1 MYFRVKQAGRYRYL
15 QIAESYRE
23 GRRVRQRV
31 LATLGNLEE
40 IEAQGGVDAL
50 LASGARFSEKV
61 AVLDARKA
69 GALAPGRFVRIGPD
83 EVFRRIWAELGIGE
97 TLRETVGARRFLFEV
112 ERAVYLTV
120 MHRLFESGSDRSA
133 VQWREPYRLPG
144 CELIEL
150 HQIYRSMGWLGSPL
164 ADQAGRTALGPRCVK
179 DLIEERLFA
188 GRRDLFSTLSVVFFD
203 TTTIYFEGHGGAT
216 LGRRGKSKDNRP
228 DLPQMVVAVVLDG
241 EGMPLCCEMWPGNT
255 TDVKTLLPVV
265 ERLRARFRIGQ
276 ACIVAD
282 RGMISRDILSQ
293 LDEPDCVRPY
303 ILGVRLRAVKAVRL
317 QVLGRAG
324 RYRQVRDGE
333 DGRDPLDVKEVWH
346 EGRRYIVCRNPAQAE
361 RDRLAR
367 EQIVAALREK
377 LRGGEKTMV
386 GNKGFRKYLRKTS
399 AKAFEIDERKIIA
412 EARYDGRWVLTT
424 STSLTASEVALQYK
438 RLWTIEDTFRTMKTI
453 LETRPVFHR
462 LDRTIRGH
470 VFCSFLALTVRRR
483 LEQRLEAA
491 GMDFEWA
498 QVIASLREV
507 QEAEADF
514 SGRPVVIRSEMAGC
528 SAHLFRAVGAPI
540 PPAVRFPQPRGPG
553 PGSVVPQP
561 GRRSVTH

>member
-31 LATLGNLEE
+31 LATLGNLDE
-40 IEAQGGVDAL
+40 ITAAGGLDAL
-50 LASGARFSEKV
+50 LASGARFSEKL
-61 AVLDARKA
+61 AVLDARRDGTLEPA
-69 GALAPGRFVRIGPD
+69 RFVRIGPD
-83 EVFRRIWAELGIGE
+83 EVFRRVWEQLGIGE
-97 TLRETVGARRFLFEV
+97 TLRQTAGARRFRFDP

-120 MHRLFESGSDRSA
+120 MHRLFEAGSDRSA
-133 VQWREPYRLPG
+133 VLWREPYRLPG
-144 CELIEL
+144 CESIEL
-150 HQIYRSMGWLGSPL
+150 HQIYRAMGWLGSAL

-188 GRRDLFSTLSVVFFD
+188 CRRDLFSSLSVVFFD
-203 TTTIYFEGHGGAT
+203 TTTIYFEGRGGET
-216 LGRRGKSKDNRP
+216 LGQRGKSKDSRP

-276 ACIVAD
+276 VCIVAD
-282 RGMISRDILSQ
+282 RGMISRDILTQ
-293 LDEPDCVRPY
+293 LDEPDCTQPY
-303 ILGVRLRAVKAVRL
+303 ILGVRMRAVKAVRRH
-317 QVLGRAG
+317 VLGRAG
-324 RYRQVRDGE
+324 RYRQVRDGQ
-333 DGRDPLDVKEVWH
+333 DGRDPLAVKEVWH
-346 EGRRYIVCRNPAQAE
+346 EGRRYVVCRNPAQAE

-367 EQIVAALREK
+367 EQIVAALRKK
-377 LRGGEKTMV
+377 LRDGEKTMV
-386 GNKGFRKYLRKTS
+386 GNKGFRKYLRKTA
-399 AKAFEIDERKIIA
+399 AKAFEIDERKVLE

-424 STSLTASEVALQYK
+424 NTTLTAAEVAVQYK
-438 RLWTIEDTFRTMKTI
+438 LLWTIEDTFRTMKTV

-470 VFCSFLALTVRRR
+470 VFCSFLALMVRRR
-483 LEQRLEAA
+483 LEGALQAA
-491 GMDFEWA
+491 GLDLEWA
-498 QVIASLREV
+498 HVIASLREV

-528 SAHLFRAVGAPI
+528 STHLFRAVGAPI
-540 PPAVRFPQPRGPG
+540 PPAVRFPKSRTRGD
-553 PGSVVPQP
+553 GSVVPQP
-561 GRRSVTH
+561 GPCSVTP